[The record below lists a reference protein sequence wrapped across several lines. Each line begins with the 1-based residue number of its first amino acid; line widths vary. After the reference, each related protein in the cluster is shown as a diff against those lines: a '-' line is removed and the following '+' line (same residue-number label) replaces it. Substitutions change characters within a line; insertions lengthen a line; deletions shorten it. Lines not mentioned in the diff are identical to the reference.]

1 MSQMEIDRVLQTIR
15 SFSTQ
20 GAAGIGG
27 AGGIG
32 QSGAAGAASG
42 TNGVSEFSKLLQKGI
57 DSVNE
62 SQNTAGNLATAFERG
77 VPGVEL
83 PQVMLQ
89 MEKASVCVVSRAD
102 GSAQPPGEC
111 VPGNHEHAALI
122 ERRRRTIRERAEN

>member
-20 GAAGIGG
+20 GAAGVGG

-32 QSGAAGAASG
+32 PSGAAGAASG

-62 SQNTAGNLATAFERG
+62 TQQSAANLSTAFEKG

-83 PQVMLQ
+83 PQVMLEMQ
-89 MEKASVCVVSRAD
+89 KASVSFRALTEVRNRLVSAY
-102 GSAQPPGEC
+102 QEIMNMP
-111 VPGNHEHAALI
+111 L
-122 ERRRRTIRERAEN
+122 